1 MKAVNLLPPKNGR
14 AANLRVGGGNRKTTL
29 VALGAVAAVAALGW
43 VGWSSHQQ
51 ASDLADQISAA
62 QDDKTQLEAQLQTM
76 VSADKQAS
84 QLATRR
90 GSVVTLTAGR
100 INWERLVRDTVTVVP
115 KGVWLNQISGTSPV
129 PSATTAGAAA
139 GTAAAP
145 QANTAAPQGLHI
157 EGFAMTQPQVAEFM
171 ARLNAVPGLG
181 EGRLASSDR
190 LLRGS
195 TPVIQF
201 ILDIPID
208 QRAQDRPTLDVSSSA
223 ASTSATSGTASG
235 GFVP

>member
-1 MKAVNLLPPKNGR
+1 MKAVNLLPPKTGR
-14 AANLRVGGGNRKTTL
+14 AAGLRAGGGDRKTTL
-29 VALGAVAAVAALGW
+29 IALGAVAAVAALGW
-43 VGWSSHQQ
+43 VGWTSHQQ
-51 ASDLADQISAA
+51 ASDLAGRISSA
-62 QDDKTQLEAQLQTM
+62 QADKMQLETQLQTM
-76 VSADKQAS
+76 VSADKQAA
-84 QLATRR
+84 QQAVRR
-90 GSVVTLTAGR
+90 GAVVTLTSGR

-115 KGVWLNQISGTSPV
+115 KGVWLNQISGTSPA
-129 PSATTAGAAA
+129 PSTGASAAA
-139 GTAAAP
+139 SAATP
-145 QANTAAPQGLHI
+145 QANTSAPEGLHI

-208 QRAQDRPTLDVSSSA
+208 QRAQDRPTLDVSSSS
-223 ASTSATSGTASG
+223 ASTTATSGTAAG